1 MKKHCLLLLFTIFLS
16 TICIPKAV
24 SEDPH
29 FRGVWLTNVCSDA
42 LDSQENILKTVNLC
56 SELHINNIFVVTWN
70 RAETTYPSKVVQ
82 SVTGKIISERFK
94 GRDPLKEL
102 IDAAHKKG
110 IKVHAWFEFGFS
122 SSYKESDGGIII
134 RKRPH
139 WASRDI
145 KGDIVS
151 KNGFQWLNPFHPEV
165 QEFILDLIKE
175 VVINYDIDG
184 IQGDDRLPAL
194 PSSGGY
200 DEFTTALYKKEHG
213 NNSPP
218 SDYRDKGWIEWRA
231 SLLTAFQGRIYNEI
245 KKIKPEVVVSTAPSI
260 HPWAKE
266 EYLQDWPEWVKR
278 GYTDLVFPQVYRH
291 TAESYKLTLKE
302 QLKYITADKLKI
314 FFPGVLIQV
323 EEKVV
328 PDKEM
333 LKEIIRFN
341 REQMLNGEVFFYYE
355 GLNYFYDILKNRD

>member
-1 MKKHCLLLLFTIFLS
+1 MKKRSVLVIILLLFSNICTTGTI
-16 TICIPKAV
+16 
-24 SEDPH
+24 SEKSP

-42 LDSQENILKTVNLC
+42 LDSYENIVKTVNMC

-82 SVTGKIISERFK
+82 SLTGRLISDRFY

-102 IDAAHKKG
+102 IDEAHKKG

-134 RKRPH
+134 RKKPH

-145 KGDIVS
+145 NGDIVS
-151 KNGFQWLNPFHPEV
+151 KNGFQWMNPFHPEV

-175 VVINYDIDG
+175 VVTNYNIDG
-184 IQGDDRLPAL
+184 VQGDDRLPAL
-194 PSSGGY
+194 PSIGGY
-200 DEFTTALYKKEHG
+200 DEYTTELYKSEHG
-213 NNSPP
+213 NITPP
-218 SDYRDKGWIEWRA
+218 ENYRDKEWVEWRA
-231 SLLTAFQGRIYNEI
+231 SLLTYFQGKLYREV
-245 KKIKPEVVVSTAPSI
+245 KKIKPDIIVSTAPSI

-278 GYTDLVFPQVYRH
+278 GYTDLVIPQVYRNS
-291 TAESYKLTLKE
+291 TQAYKETLRA
-302 QLKYITADKLKI
+302 QLKFIAPEKLKMFI
-314 FFPGVLIQV
+314 PGVLIKV
-323 EEKVV
+323 ENRVV

-333 LKEIIRFN
+333 LRDIIEFN
-341 REQMLNGEVFFYYE
+341 REQMLNGESFFYYE
-355 GLNYFYDILKNRD
+355 GLNYFYDILKIN